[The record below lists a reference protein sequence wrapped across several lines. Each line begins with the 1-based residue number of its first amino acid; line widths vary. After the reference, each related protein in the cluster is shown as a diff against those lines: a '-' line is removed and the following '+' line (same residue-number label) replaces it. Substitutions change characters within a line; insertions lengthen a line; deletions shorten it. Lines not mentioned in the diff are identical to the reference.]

1 MGYCIFNGQALEIK
15 EVNIMAGKTTNYTE
29 AFNIKRSLSK
39 KECIEIMLS
48 EEPRDD
54 IYKRSSYEEIR
65 RFI

>member
-1 MGYCIFNGQALEIK
+1 
-15 EVNIMAGKTTNYTE
+15 MAGKTTNYTE